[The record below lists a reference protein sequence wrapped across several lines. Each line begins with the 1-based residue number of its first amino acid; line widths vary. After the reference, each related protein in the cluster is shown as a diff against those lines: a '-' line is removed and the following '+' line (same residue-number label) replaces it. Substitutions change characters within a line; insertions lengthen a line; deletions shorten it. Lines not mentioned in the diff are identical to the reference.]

1 MRPEIGPQERIFS
14 GPGLTDMTALDL
26 GDGLNN
32 CRRVTPLL
40 GRIGDKWTVLTIVV
54 LRRGPRRFND
64 IRRSIEGISQQMLS
78 RTLKMLERDGM
89 VIRTTFPTT
98 PPQVQYELSKLGH
111 SLSGPVL
118 AVGKWA
124 YDHLE
129 EIDAERARYDHD

>member
-1 MRPEIGPQERIFS
+1 
-14 GPGLTDMTALDL
+14 MTAPGS
-26 GDGLNN
+26 GDGLSD

-54 LRRGPRRFND
+54 LQRGPRRFND
-64 IRRSIEGISQQMLS
+64 IRRSIDGISQQMLS

-98 PPQVQYELSKLGH
+98 PPQVQYELSDLGV

-129 EIDAERARYDHD
+129 QIDAARNRYDRRQDG